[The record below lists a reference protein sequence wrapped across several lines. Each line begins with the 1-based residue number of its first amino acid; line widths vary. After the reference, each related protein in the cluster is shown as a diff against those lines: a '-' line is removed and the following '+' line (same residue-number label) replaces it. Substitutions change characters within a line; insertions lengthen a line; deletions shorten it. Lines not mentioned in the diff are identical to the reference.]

1 MTGFPI
7 REAEHRETRRM
18 RVRAN
23 TEAETARVLSGLDPP
38 ADGRNKEGGFP

>member
-18 RVRAN
+18 RVLVK
-23 TEAETARVLSGLDPP
+23 TEAETARILSGLDPP
-38 ADGRNKEGGFP
+38 ADGGSKEGGFP